1 MSRKNIFFMI
11 AALSIFPTR
20 GFGQTPRGL
29 ADPVYKAGILGKVA
43 DLVESRYVLADKAK
57 GFADA
62 FRAKGVSGGYA
73 ALTDPKAFAAKVTAD
88 LVSITGDKHLNFRV
102 IVPSAAGEQA
112 VSTLHHPVRYS
123 ILRADENAGYFK
135 LDWIQPRIGLLELRR
150 FNVFGEA
157 KELARAAMTF
167 LAGARAVI
175 VDVRENRGGS
185 GDYLSSYFL
194 PYPTQLSGSFT
205 RSDGVL
211 TEAWTR
217 GDIGMEPRTDVPVF
231 ILIGPNTFSAAEA
244 FAYDMKSRKRATLVG
259 EPTGGGAHDTDLFV
273 VDEQFEIYI
282 STGRGV
288 SPVTGGNW
296 EGVGVQPDI
305 RVPAAKAL
313 DAAVAEAKKAAD
325 VFGRAQDEKQK
336 KAVEAMQ
343 PLADEAA
350 KRYREGRPEPA
361 AAALDGLLAMA
372 RKAGFMS
379 EFFMLTFGYNFQS
392 PEDAKMQMAVFEA
405 YTKLF
410 PDSREAWG
418 YLAYVLESRGDKAAA
433 LRCYR
438 QILALDPKSPNAI
451 RKVKELAR

>member
-1 MSRKNIFFMI
+1 MSRPCFRSVIV
-11 AALSIFPTR
+11 ALAILPGL
-20 GFGQTPRGL
+20 GFRQQPRSL
-29 ADPVYKAGILGKVA
+29 ADAAYKAGVLEKVA
-43 DLVESRYVLADKAK
+43 GLVESRYVLADKAR

-62 FRAKGVSGGYA
+62 LRANSAAGAYA

-88 LVSITGDKHLNFRV
+88 LVSITGDKHLSFRV

-123 ILRADENAGYFK
+123 LLRANENAGYFK
-135 LDWIQPRIGLLELRR
+135 LDWIEPRIGLLELRR

-157 KELARAAMTF
+157 RELARAAMAF

-194 PYPTQLSGSFT
+194 PYPTQLCGTYT
-205 RSDGVL
+205 RSDGLL

-217 GDIGMEPRTDVPVF
+217 GDIGMAPRTDVPVF

-244 FAYDMKSRKRATLVG
+244 FAYDMQSRRRATLVG

-273 VDEQFEIYI
+273 VDELFEIYI

-305 RVPAAKAL
+305 RVPAGKAL
-313 DAAVAEAKKAAD
+313 DAAVVEAKKAAEAY
-325 VFGRAQDEKQK
+325 GRAQDEKQK

-350 KRYREGRPEPA
+350 HLFREGRPEPA
-361 AAALDGLLAMA
+361 AGALDRLLAIA
-372 RKAGFMS
+372 HEAGFMS
-379 EFFMLTFGYNFQS
+379 DFFMLTFAYNFQA
-392 PEDAKMQMAVFEA
+392 PEDARMQLAVLERYA
-405 YTKLF
+405 GLF
-410 PDSREAWG
+410 PDSREAWEF
-418 YLAYVLESRGDKAAA
+418 LAYVQEARGDKAAA
-433 LRCYR
+433 LVCYR
-438 QILALDPKSPNAI
+438 KILALDPKNPTAI
-451 RKVKELAR
+451 RKIKESAK